1 MSKSLGNFVTVHDL
15 LQQIDD
21 PAVLRFFMATT
32 QYRRSIAYSDS
43 NMKQAA
49 NNLDRIRTGYRNLE
63 FRLADA
69 IAGDETTVDAA
80 ATELVDK
87 FNAAMDD
94 DFNAPNALTAIYGL
108 VDLANQ
114 YTSAEV
120 VYQDTVNFILDKIA
134 TLMGIFGVDSLSED
148 ELLDDDIE
156 TLIKE
161 RDDARA
167 NKNFARS
174 DEIRDLLAEQGIIL
188 EDTPQGTRWHRQ

>member
-1 MSKSLGNFVTVHDL
+1 
-15 LQQIDD
+15 
-21 PAVLRFFMATT
+21 
-32 QYRRSIAYSDS
+32 
-43 NMKQAA
+43 
-49 NNLDRIRTGYRNLE
+49 DRIRTGYRNLE

-80 ATELVDK
+80 ATELVDQ

-94 DFNAPNALTAIYGL
+94 DFNAPNALTDIYGL

-114 YTSAEV
+114 SPCAEV
-120 VYQDTVNFILDKIA
+120 FNQDTVNFILDKIA
-134 TLMGIFGVDSLSED
+134 TLMGVFDVDSLSEY

-188 EDTPQGTRWHRQ
+188 EDTLQGTRWHRQ